1 VVARVP
7 DTGCSAVS
15 RIRVLIV
22 DDQRLVRAGLRML
35 CESTADLDVV
45 GEAADGVE
53 AVRSAA
59 ELVPD
64 VILMDLRMPGLDGI
78 EATRLVTSR
87 HPTSKVLA
95 LTTFD
100 DDEHLYAALAAG
112 ASGFLVKD
120 TSPVELIDAIRRA
133 ADGDFTLSP
142 HLLRR
147 LVARATEAGA
157 PPESRADPVAL
168 TPREVEVLPLVVD
181 GLSNQEIADRLHLG
195 VTTVKT
201 HVANLMA
208 KTRSENRV
216 QLAVHGYQRMA

>member
-1 VVARVP
+1 M
-7 DTGCSAVS
+7 TK
-15 RIRVLIV
+15 IRVLIV

-35 CESTADLDVV
+35 CESTADLDVI

-78 EATRLVTSR
+78 EATRQLTASR
-87 HPTSKVLA
+87 PESRVLA

-100 DDEHLYAALAAG
+100 DDEHLYPALIAG
-112 ASGFLVKD
+112 AAGFLVKD
-120 TSPVELIDAIRRA
+120 TSPAELLDAIRRT
-133 ADGDFTLSP
+133 ADGGFTLSP
-142 HLLRR
+142 HLLQR
-147 LVARATEAGA
+147 LVTRAVDAQASAPEARAE
-157 PPESRADPVAL
+157 PVAL
-168 TPREVEVLPLVVD
+168 TPRELEVLPLVVD

-208 KTRSENRV
+208 KTGSANRV
-216 QLAVHGYQRMA
+216 QLAVYGAQRIA